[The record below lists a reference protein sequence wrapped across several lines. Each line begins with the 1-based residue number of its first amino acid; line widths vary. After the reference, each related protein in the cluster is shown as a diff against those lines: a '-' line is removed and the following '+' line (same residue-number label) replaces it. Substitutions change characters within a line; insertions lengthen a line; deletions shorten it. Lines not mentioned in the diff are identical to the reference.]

1 MNNLEEMQRIIY
13 EHYTDDELLEYHK
26 RKILQL
32 KQNEQSKE
40 QLIYYL
46 IKLQEVEQKIE
57 KKGRTK

>member
-13 EHYTDDELLEYHK
+13 EHYTDDELLEYYK

>member
-13 EHYTDDELLEYHK
+13 EHYTDDELLEYYK

-32 KQNEQSKE
+32 KHNEQSKE

-46 IKLQEVEQKIE
+46 IKLQEVEQKIA